1 MPDREAVPRFVER
14 FAAALTDAGMPRM
27 PARAFV
33 ALLVTDS
40 GRLTAVELADQL
52 HSSAGAISGAV
63 RYLTQTQLVDRERVP
78 GSRKDHYR
86 VRDDVWHVATARRD
100 AIIRA
105 GGDDEARRHREPGAD
120 QLAQVGALAAR
131 DRDVPPA
138 QIGEAHDVR
147 HDPHPPSDRYSCQRS
162 TSAGISFCMKA
173 KNACVS
179 ASRAPAGVSGPTAAI
194 PSSNA
199 AAHRRR

>member
-1 MPDREAVPRFVER
+1 MPDREGVTRFVER

-40 GRLTAVELADQL
+40 GRLTAAELADQL

-86 VRDDVWHVATARRD
+86 VRDDVWHVVTARRD
-100 AIIRA
+100 
-105 GGDDEARRHREPGAD
+105 DNLRRWTAALEDGIA
-120 QLAQVGALAAR
+120 AVGP
-131 DRDVPPA
+131 D
-138 QIGEAHDVR
+138 
-147 HDPHPPSDRYSCQRS
+147 
-162 TSAGISFCMKA
+162 T
-173 KNACVS
+173 
-179 ASRAPAGVSGPTAAI
+179 PAGARLAETREFIAFLQKEMPALVERWQEYRSLGG
-194 PSSNA
+194 
-199 AAHRRR
+199 

>member
-1 MPDREAVPRFVER
+1 MVPMVPDREGVTRFVER

-40 GRLTAVELADQL
+40 GRLTAAELADQL

-100 AIIRA
+100 
-105 GGDDEARRHREPGAD
+105 DNLRRWTAALEDGIA
-120 QLAQVGALAAR
+120 AVG
-131 DRDVPPA
+131 
-138 QIGEAHDVR
+138 
-147 HDPHPPSDRYSCQRS
+147 PH
-162 TSAGISFCMKA
+162 T
-173 KNACVS
+173 
-179 ASRAPAGVSGPTAAI
+179 PAGARLAETREFFAFLQKEMPALVERWQEYRSLGG
-194 PSSNA
+194 
-199 AAHRRR
+199 